1 MADEARPDDDAAHG
15 HAADRA
21 GRDREARRRE
31 PRRDRDHRGPD
42 RENRRGLPPG
52 DVETVTKYLKERVYA
67 TFTGLAIV
75 LVLASGVEHHDAA
88 DALFSL
94 VIGVAGIT
102 LAGLVAEMIAHLAA
116 HGAFPDE
123 AGWRTM
129 LRIAW
134 GSLLTVATPAILLIL
149 AVFGVMHVETSL
161 RVSTIVYLVTLGL
174 SGWFA
179 VRRARL
185 SLWQQ
190 LVALAALVLLG
201 AVVIGVQV
209 LAHG

>member
-1 MADEARPDDDAAHG
+1 MTDGGTWADRRRGRQRDAHG
-15 HAADRA
+15 PA
-21 GRDREARRRE
+21 G
-31 PRRDRDHRGPD
+31 
-42 RENRRGLPPG
+42 RGLPPG
-52 DVETVTKYLKERVYA
+52 DVETVAKYLKERVYA

-75 LVLASGVEHHDAA
+75 LVLAANVEHHDAP

-94 VIGVAGIT
+94 VIGVVGIT

-123 AGWRTM
+123 RGWHSM

-134 GSLLTVATPAILLIL
+134 GSLLTVATPTILLVL
-149 AVFGVMHVETSL
+149 AVFDIMELETSL
-161 RVSTIVYLVTLGL
+161 RVSAIVYLVTLGL
-174 SGWFA
+174 SGWVA

-190 LVALAALVLLG
+190 LIALAALVLLG
-201 AVVIGVQV
+201 VLVIGVQV

>member
-1 MADEARPDDDAAHG
+1 MADDDRPTEPGPARRRPGRDAAHRG
-15 HAADRA
+15 HDR
-21 GRDREARRRE
+21 
-31 PRRDRDHRGPD
+31 
-42 RENRRGLPPG
+42 NSRRGLPPG

-75 LVLASGVEHHDAA
+75 LVLAANGEHHDAA

-116 HGAFPDE
+116 HGAFPDQ

-134 GSLLTVATPAILLIL
+134 GSLFTVATPSILLVL
-149 AVFGVMHVETSL
+149 AVLGVMELETSL

-190 LVALAALVLLG
+190 IIALAALVLLG

>member
-1 MADEARPDDDAAHG
+1 MTDG
-15 HAADRA
+15 GTWADR
-21 GRDREARRRE
+21 GRGRRRNGSH
-31 PRRDRDHRGPD
+31 PAG
-42 RENRRGLPPG
+42 RGLPPA

-75 LVLASGVEHHDAA
+75 LVLTADVEHHDATG
-88 DALFSL
+88 ALFSL
-94 VIGVAGIT
+94 VVGVAGIT

-123 AGWRTM
+123 RGWHTM

-134 GSLLTVATPAILLIL
+134 GSLLTVATPTILLVL
-149 AVFGVMHVETSL
+149 AVFDVMELQTSL
-161 RVSTIVYLVTLGL
+161 RVSAIVYLVTLGL
-174 SGWFA
+174 IGWFA

-185 SLWQQ
+185 SIGQQ
-190 LVALAALVLLG
+190 FVALAALVLLG
-201 AVVIGVQV
+201 VLVIGVQV

>member
-1 MADEARPDDDAAHG
+1 MTDG
-15 HAADRA
+15 GTWADRRRA
-21 GRDREARRRE
+21 RHDGARRGF
-31 PRRDRDHRGPD
+31 DRSQ
-42 RENRRGLPPG
+42 RRGLEPG
-52 DVETVTKYLKERVYA
+52 DVETVAKYLKERVYA

-75 LVLASGVEHHDAA
+75 LVLAANVEHHDAA

-94 VIGVAGIT
+94 VIGVVGIT
-102 LAGLVAEMIAHLAA
+102 LAGLVAEMIAHLTA
-116 HGAFPDE
+116 HGAFPDQ

-134 GSLLTVATPAILLIL
+134 GSLLTVATPTILLVL
-149 AVFGVMHVETSL
+149 AVVGVMEVATSL
-161 RVSTIVYLVTLGL
+161 RVSAIVYLITLGL

-185 SLWQQ
+185 TIWQQ
-190 LVALAALVLLG
+190 LIALAALVLLG
-201 AVVIGVQV
+201 VLVIGVQV